1 MGKKLTL
8 TTITRYGC
16 YVTMQTRGQLLQRKD
31 KSTKGTGP
39 LSKKARSPR
48 KKLVVLLAE
57 RKTKKAGMS
66 LFLQTPASHAITPV
80 SQGL

>member
-1 MGKKLTL
+1 MDAMSQCKQEGK
-8 TTITRYGC
+8 
-16 YVTMQTRGQLLQRKD
+16 QQKD

-57 RKTKKAGMS
+57 RKTKKVGMS
-66 LFLQTPASHAITPV
+66 LFLQTHV
-80 SQGL
+80 SQRL